1 MVKINGQESDT
12 AGMTVAQYILTTD
25 YNIERIAVEK
35 NEQIVPKAQYETT
48 VIEDGDTMEIV
59 SFVGG
64 G

>member
-1 MVKINGQESDT
+1 MVRINGQESE
-12 AGMTVAQYILTTD
+12 ASGMTIAQYIATTD
-25 YNIERIAVEK
+25 YDIQRIAVER

-48 VIEDGDTMEIV
+48 VIGDGDSIEVV

>member
-1 MVKINGQESDT
+1 MVRINGQESE
-12 AGMTVAQYILTTD
+12 ASGMTIAQYIATTD
-25 YNIERIAVEK
+25 YDIQRIAVER

-48 VIEDGDTMEIV
+48 VIEDGDSIEVV